1 MIFVIDFIGIS
12 LKEKIIAITDDYF
25 NPILICQ
32 KGCIVSKPFDHLPS
46 LAYHNI
52 MSTFSHD
59 LKSHCIKLSV
69 DRTETSAI
77 KLRKYPLLKEIAA
90 VVDRLIIEVAK
101 ILHRI
106 QESFVFTGSDHDS
119 LLCE

>member
-1 MIFVIDFIGIS
+1 MIS
-12 LKEKIIAITDDYF
+12 T
-25 NPILICQ
+25 
-32 KGCIVSKPFDHLPS
+32 HLHEM
-46 LAYHNI
+46 L
-52 MSTFSHD
+52 
-59 LKSHCIKLSV
+59 SHCIKLIINRAV
-69 DRTETSAI
+69 TCTM
-77 KLRKYPLLKEIAA
+77 KPWNYPLLKEITA